1 MFIIMTGEPVNGFDY
16 IGPFKY
22 FTSAKEYANYYLKN
36 DKLKKLSTRTLILNF

>member
-36 DKLKKLSTRTLILNF
+36 DIWWIIKLTNPREDK